1 MNRSISDFLKAFR
14 EASILERYN
23 SASGLLQKI
32 DPRAKLAVFLAL
44 ILASVASNSS
54 RSLALFLLALFLL
67 ASLSRIPLKTFLF
80 RSLFFITVFSAV
92 IALPI
97 PFITPGSPLVSF
109 KILNVPL
116 QITGRGVSL
125 AALFILRVWVCAS
138 SAILLTLT
146 TRFSAL
152 IKAMESFRFPKVFTM
167 MASITYRFIFLFIDE
182 AYRMALAREAR
193 IGKKASKI
201 EAVKSVGL
209 IVSTLLI
216 RAYERGER
224 VYLAMK
230 NRGYRGATASL
241 NDLKFNFNDMLFG
254 SIFLSFIALV
264 LVNGGL

>member
-1 MNRSISDFLKAFR
+1 MDRSISDFLKAFR

-32 DPRAKLAVFLAL
+32 DPRVKLVVFLAL
-44 ILASVASNSS
+44 ILASVASNSPY
-54 RSLALFLLALFLL
+54 SLALFLSALFSL
-67 ASLSRIPLKTFLF
+67 APLSKIPLKAFLF
-80 RSLFFITVFSAV
+80 RSLFFITLFSAV

-97 PFITPGSPLVSF
+97 PFITPGSPLASF
-109 KILNVPL
+109 KILNASL
-116 QITGRGVSL
+116 QITGRGARL
-125 AALFILRVWVCAS
+125 AALFVLRVWVCVS
-138 SAILLTLT
+138 SVALLTLT

-193 IGKKASKI
+193 GGGKMSKI
-201 EAVKSVGL
+201 GAMKSVGL
-209 IVSTLLI
+209 MISTLLI

-230 NRGYRGATASL
+230 NRGYRGATPSL
-241 NDLKFNFNDMLFG
+241 NDLKFNFNDILFG
-254 SIFLSFIALV
+254 SLFLSFIALV
-264 LVNGGL
+264 SGGL